1 MLLSVPVTRAPFTA
15 LFTAFFLLSLLG
27 VAAGGARAQ
36 PTRPDTVPTL
46 RLGEVQVRVARPAP
60 ASAPHHLPDVQG
72 TAIYAG
78 RRTDVVPLSATTAN
92 LATGNARQVL
102 ARVPGV
108 NIIEND
114 NTGVQLGLGVRGLNP
129 ARIQEFNAR
138 QNGYDIAADPFG
150 YPESYYTP
158 PAEALDRIE
167 LVRGAASL
175 QYGPQYG
182 GLLNFVLRPPD
193 PDRRL
198 ALTVRQT
205 VGAFGLSNTF
215 ARVGGTVGRLS
226 YTGFGLYKRTDGW
239 RANNGVQQGTG
250 YGLVRWQATE
260 RLSLSL
266 EMTAMRYDY
275 QQPGGRTDAE
285 FATDPRGSNRARNW
299 FRASWLL
306 PAVVADW
313 TLAEGTVVNV
323 RTFGLVA
330 DRLSLGNLAPIDQPD
345 TTLGRNLLADEYRN
359 LGLEARLRHDYT
371 LGRGGGNGGGTSAT
385 LVVGVRAFRGRT
397 TRRQGNG
404 PAGDGPDF
412 RFLRPA
418 DPENFDYRFPSS
430 NGAVFAEN
438 LFRLGPRLTL
448 TPGARLEYLRTD
460 ARGAYY
466 AAGQRQT
473 DAQRRTRTFP
483 LLGLSAAYALVDDR
497 RAPDLPAAA
506 GGGRARVEAYAS
518 VAQSYAAVSFND
530 LRVAN
535 PNFTVDPNLRD
546 SRGYTAEAGL
556 RGALGGGGQPW
567 LTFDV
572 GGFWLQYN
580 DRVGIVGGNR
590 RTNIADARSVGVET
604 LLEFH
609 PANFWHWYDLNRAFW
624 FRDFTLFASHGY
636 TDARYVRSENPAFRD
651 KRVELVPRHVVR
663 AGASVE
669 FARLSYSWQVAY
681 TAAQFADATNAR
693 VPNAAATVGLLP
705 AFVVQD
711 VSVAYR
717 FPKRVSLAGGVNNL
731 TDRRYFTRRATGYP
745 GPGILPSDGRA
756 WYASV
761 EIRL

>member
-1 MLLSVPVTRAPFTA
+1 MLLSVTRAPVAAFT
-15 LFTAFFLLSLLG
+15 LLSLL
-27 VAAGGARAQ
+27 VTAAGGAQAQ
-36 PTRPDTVPTL
+36 PTRPDTVL
-46 RLGEVQVRVARPAP
+46 IQRLDEVQIQIERPSNP
-60 ASAPHHLPDVQG
+60 AYHLPDVQG

-78 RRTDVVPLSATTAN
+78 RHTDVVPLSATTAN

-193 PDRRL
+193 ADRRL

-205 VGAFGLSNTF
+205 VGSFGLSNTF

-260 RLSLSL
+260 RLSISL

-285 FATDPRGSNRARNW
+285 YAQDPRGSGRARNW
-299 FRASWLL
+299 FRATWLL

-313 TLAEGTVVNV
+313 HLTDRTTLNV
-323 RTFGLVA
+323 RAFGLRGE
-330 DRLSLGNLAPIDQPD
+330 RLSLGNLAPVNQPD
-345 TTLGRNLLADEYRN
+345 TTTGRNLLADEYRN

-371 LGRGGGNGGGTSAT
+371 LGRANAAT
-385 LVVGVRAFRGRT
+385 LVVGVRGFRGQT

-404 PAGDGPDF
+404 PTGTGRDF

-418 DPENFDYRFPSS
+418 DPENFDYAFPSL

-438 LFRLGPRLTL
+438 LFHLGSRLTL
-448 TPGARLEYLRTD
+448 TPGARLEYLRTE
-460 ARGAYY
+460 ARGAYHVG
-466 AAGQRQT
+466 AARYQDT
-473 DAQRRTRTFP
+473 LRRTRTFP
-483 LLGLSAAYALVDDR
+483 LLGLSVAYQLVDQRFDQNDLSVYR
-497 RAPDLPAAA
+497 DDYQRAFL
-506 GGGRARVEAYAS
+506 EAYAS
-518 VAQSYAAVSFND
+518 AAQSYAAVSFND
-530 LRVAN
+530 LRVSN
-535 PNFTVDPNLRD
+535 PNFQVDPNLKD
-546 SRGYTAEAGL
+546 SRGYTVEAGL
-556 RGALGGGGQPW
+556 RGKIGEIWPW

-572 GGFWLQYN
+572 GGFWLAYN
-580 DRVGIVGGNR
+580 NRVGVAGGNL
-590 RTNIADARSVGVET
+590 RTNIADARSVGVEA
-604 LLEFH
+604 LVELH
-609 PANFWHWYDLNRAFW
+609 PANLGFRDDLNRYVGLGLQ
-624 FRDFTLFASHGY
+624 DFTLFASYGL
-636 TDARYVRSENPAFRD
+636 TDARYVRSENPAFQN
-651 KRVELVPRHVVR
+651 KYVELVPRHVLR
-663 AGASVE
+663 TGASVE
-669 FARLSYSWQVAY
+669 CERLSYSWQIAY
-681 TAAQFADATNAR
+681 TADQFADATNAR
-693 VPNAAATVGLLP
+693 LPNAAATVGLLP
-705 AFVVQD
+705 AFAVQD

-717 FPKRVSLAGGVNNL
+717 FPKRFSLAAGVNNL